1 MNINTTHL
9 QEMLNKIV
17 SSNEDEAIKAIE
29 AMVNELVEIKE
40 VIKTEEAIIEAQNE
54 LENLEKVS
62 IGDVPDEEFEEFV
75 KTHKAAVSAAKQKI
89 YELRVSL
96 FDKGIPP
103 FMLDS
108 KVWSMNEVAK
118 KCSTQYQ

>member
-1 MNINTTHL
+1 MNINTAHL

-17 SSNEDEAIKAIE
+17 TGNDGEKIQAIE
-29 AMVNELVEIKE
+29 AMIAELTGIKE
-40 VIKTEEAIIEAQNE
+40 VSETEEAIIEGQNE

-62 IGDVPDEEFEEFV
+62 IGDVPDEEFEDFV
-75 KTHKAAVSAAKQKI
+75 KSHKAAVSAAKQRI

-103 FMLDS
+103 FLIDS

-118 KCSTQYQ
+118 KCSNQYR

>member
-1 MNINTTHL
+1 MNINTAYL

-17 SSNEDEAIKAIE
+17 SSNDGAKIEAIE
-29 AMVNELVEIKE
+29 AMIAELTEIKE
-40 VIKTEEAIIEAQNE
+40 VTKTEEEIIETQNE

-62 IGDVPDEEFEEFV
+62 IGDIPDEEFEEFV
-75 KTHKAAVSAAKQKI
+75 KTHKAAVSAAKQKLLT
-89 YELRVSL
+89 LRIAM

-103 FMLDS
+103 FMLNS

-118 KCSTQYQ
+118 KM

>member
-1 MNINTTHL
+1 MNINAEYL

-17 SSNEDEAIKAIE
+17 TANDGEKVKAIE
-29 AMVNELVEIKE
+29 AMITELAEIKE
-40 VIKTEEAIIEAQNE
+40 ISETEEAIIEAQNE
-54 LENLEKVS
+54 IVNLETVS
-62 IGDVPDEEFEEFV
+62 IGDIPDENFEEFV
-75 KTHKAAVSAAKQKI
+75 KSHKASVSAAKQRI

-103 FMLDS
+103 FLLNP

-118 KCSTQYQ
+118 KCNTQYM